1 MNGQSDSIDIIEA
14 DSIIVEVIDKHT
26 GEIFRR
32 NLPVN
37 YLETDNG
44 IILSGE
50 AMDGSP
56 SQINFLSE
64 AALTKINELLGKG
77 PDSPRCN
84 HE

>member
-1 MNGQSDSIDIIEA
+1 MNGQSDSIDKIEA

-26 GEIFRR
+26 GEMFRR
-32 NLPVN
+32 TLPVI

-50 AMDGSP
+50 TMDGSP
-56 SQINFLSE
+56 SQISFLSE
-64 AALTKINELLGKG
+64 AALTKIHDLLGKG